1 MKRVYKYLLV
11 FLGSLFLFPLVSN
24 AECSYERQAELSKI
38 ASNVQFS
45 YTYEVVEGTPQ
56 FNVNIINLTNDIY
69 VQYTND
75 MFRPIISGVGE
86 KTIAG
91 TNGSTMNFA
100 IYSNDNNCR
109 GEKIITKYLNIPKF
123 NDLSNTDECKKNPN
137 FKYCQ
142 VWTDNESITTEQFK
156 TTLEE
161 YETNNEA
168 NDDLEETDIWTQ
180 IKEILIQNKIVVI
193 ISGICMVFLILYS
206 VYCFKQRRN

>member
-100 IYSNDNNCR
+100 R
-109 GEKIITKYLNIPKF
+109 GSENVVAYAGAGINTVMHTHMSRAAACNI
-123 NDLSNTDECKKNPN
+123 LCG
-137 FKYCQ
+137 Q
-142 VWTDNESITTEQFK
+142 
-156 TTLEE
+156 
-161 YETNNEA
+161 A
-168 NDDLEETDIWTQ
+168 
-180 IKEILIQNKIVVI
+180 
-193 ISGICMVFLILYS
+193 
-206 VYCFKQRRN
+206 